1 MDFRLIIKKIN
12 STLTEEEGQI
22 FDSWYK
28 ESKDHRSYFH
38 KVEDNCQKGLGLVD
52 IRKGWDGVSSKI
64 NKKEKPYSFYK
75 YAAAIVILIAL
86 SAIWFWNNENIEVNR
101 PIDAVVIQEDPIQ
114 IGTDKATLT
123 LDDGS
128 EIVLEKGESV
138 ETEKAFSNGE
148 QLVYNDGQ
156 GLSEKVIAK
165 NILTIP
171 RGGQFVLVLADGTK
185 VWVNSETR
193 LRYPVA
199 FTANKTREVK
209 LVYGEAYF
217 DVSPSTEHN
226 GSHFVVHTDGQS
238 VEVLG
243 TEFNIKAYSDDKYIS
258 TTLVEGKVF
267 VENGIESKNLSPGHQ
282 SILDRDSKKIGV
294 SKVDVYNE
302 VSWKDGLFSFKNR
315 SLEDIMQVLARWY
328 DVDVVFKNK
337 AAEELTFNGVFRK
350 TLSLKEILDIIKNT
364 NEVKYEI
371 NGKTIIMK

>member
-12 STLTEEEGQI
+12 NTLTEEEGQI
-22 FDSWYK
+22 FDAWYK

-38 KVEDNCQKGLGLVD
+38 KVENNYQKGIDLVD
-52 IRKGWDGVSSKI
+52 ITKGWAGVSSKI
-64 NKKEKPYSFYK
+64 KRKEKRYSIYK
-75 YAAAIVILIAL
+75 YAAAIVILITVGT
-86 SAIWFWNNENIEVNR
+86 IWFPVKENIQVH
-101 PIDAVVIQEDPIQ
+101 PTIDAVVIQKDSIQ

-128 EIVLEKGESV
+128 EIVLAKGESV
-138 ETEKAFSNGE
+138 ETDKASSNGE
-148 QLVYNDGQ
+148 QLVYTDGQ
-156 GLSEKVIAK
+156 ESTEKIIAK
-165 NILTIP
+165 NTLTIP

-193 LRYPVA
+193 LRYPVS
-199 FTANKTREVK
+199 FTANKTREVE

-226 GSHFVVHTDGQS
+226 GSRFVVLTDRQR

-243 TEFNIKAYSDDKYIS
+243 TEFNIKAYSVDKYVS
-258 TTLVEGKVF
+258 TTLVEGKVL
-267 VENGIESKNLSPGHQ
+267 VENGMESKNLSPGHQ
-282 SILDRDSKKIGV
+282 SVLDRDSKKLGV

-302 VSWKDGLFSFKNR
+302 VSWKDGLFSFENR

-328 DVDVVFKNK
+328 DVEVVFEDK
-337 AAEELTFNGVFRK
+337 AIEELSFNGVFRK
-350 TLSLKEILDIIKNT
+350 TLSLKEILDIIQNT
-364 NEVKYEI
+364 NVVKYEI

>member
-12 STLTEEEGQI
+12 NTLTEEEGHI

-38 KVEDNCQKGLGLVD
+38 KVENNYQKGIDLVD
-52 IRKGWDGVSSKI
+52 FKKGWAGVSSKI
-64 NKKEKPYSFYK
+64 NKKEKRYYIYK
-75 YAAAIVILIAL
+75 YAAAIVLLITAGT
-86 SAIWFWNNENIEVNR
+86 IWFGNKENIRAN
-101 PIDAVVIQEDPIQ
+101 PPMDAVVIQKDSIQ

-128 EIVLEKGESV
+128 EIVLEKGESI
-138 ETEKAFSNGE
+138 ETDKASSNGE
-148 QLVYNDGQ
+148 QLVYANGQ
-156 GLSEKVIAK
+156 KSPEKIIAK

-199 FTANKTREVK
+199 FAVNKTREVE

-226 GSHFVVHTDGQS
+226 GSQFVLHTAGQR
-238 VEVLG
+238 VVVLG
-243 TEFNIKAYSDDKYIS
+243 TEFNIKAYNEDKYVS
-258 TTLVEGKVF
+258 TTLVEGKVI
-267 VENGIESKNLSPGHQ
+267 VENGSESKNLRLGHQ
-282 SILDRDSKKIGV
+282 STMDRDSKKIGI

-302 VSWKDGLFSFKNR
+302 VSWKNGLFSFKNR
-315 SLEDIMQVLARWY
+315 SLEDIMQVLVRWY
-328 DVDVVFKNK
+328 DVDVVFQEK
-337 AAEELTFNGVFRK
+337 AVEELTFNGVFRK
-350 TLSLKEILDIIKNT
+350 TLSLKEILDIIQNT
-364 NEVKYEI
+364 NLVKYEI

>member
-1 MDFRLIIKKIN
+1 MDFRLILKKIN
-12 STLTEEEGQI
+12 NTLTQEEGQI
-22 FDSWYK
+22 FDSWYQ

-38 KVEDNCQKGLGLVD
+38 KVESNYQKGIDLVD
-52 IRKGWDGVSSKI
+52 IKKGWAGVSSKI
-64 NKKEKPYSFYK
+64 KRKEKSYSFYK
-75 YAAAIVILIAL
+75 YAAAIVILIAI
-86 SAIWFWNNENIEVNR
+86 SAIWFRNKENIQINP
-101 PIDAVVIQEDPIQ
+101 PIDAVVIQKDSIQ

-138 ETEKAFSNGE
+138 ETEKASSNGE
-148 QLVYNDGQ
+148 RLVYSDGQ
-156 GLSEKVIAK
+156 ESPEKIIAK

-193 LRYPVA
+193 LRYPVS
-199 FTANKTREVK
+199 FTANKTREVE

-243 TEFNIKAYSDDKYIS
+243 TEFNIKAYSSDNFVS
-258 TTLVEGKVF
+258 TTLVEGKVI
-267 VENGIESKNLSPGHQ
+267 VENGMESKNLSPGHQ
-282 SILDRDSKKIGV
+282 SVLDRDSKKLGV

-302 VSWKDGLFSFKNR
+302 VSWKDGLFSFENR

-328 DVDVVFKNK
+328 DVDVIFVDKGTK
-337 AAEELTFNGVFRK
+337 ELTFNGVFRK
-350 TLSLKEILDIIKNT
+350 TLRLNEILDIIQHT

>member
-12 STLTEEEGQI
+12 NTLTEEEGQI

-38 KVEDNCQKGLGLVD
+38 KVENNYQKGIDLVD
-52 IRKGWDGVSSKI
+52 ITKGWAGVSSKI
-64 NKKEKPYSFYK
+64 KRKEKRYSIYK
-75 YAAAIVILIAL
+75 YAAAIVILITVGT
-86 SAIWFWNNENIEVNR
+86 IWFRDKENIQIH
-101 PIDAVVIQEDPIQ
+101 PTIDTVVIQKDSIQ

-128 EIVLEKGESV
+128 EIVLAKGESV
-138 ETEKAFSNGE
+138 ETDKASSNGE
-148 QLVYNDGQ
+148 QLVYTDGQ
-156 GLSEKVIAK
+156 ESTEKIIAK
-165 NILTIP
+165 NTLTIP

-193 LRYPVA
+193 LRYPVS
-199 FTANKTREVK
+199 FTANKTREVE

-226 GSHFVVHTDGQS
+226 GSRFVVLTDGQR

-243 TEFNIKAYSDDKYIS
+243 TEFNIKAYSGDKYVS
-258 TTLVEGKVF
+258 TTLVEGKVL
-267 VENGIESKNLSPGHQ
+267 VENGMESKNLSPGHQ
-282 SILDRDSKKIGV
+282 SVLDRDSKKLGV

-302 VSWKDGLFSFKNR
+302 VSWKDGLFSFENR

-328 DVDVVFKNK
+328 DVEVVFEDK
-337 AAEELTFNGVFRK
+337 AIEELSFNGVFRK
-350 TLSLKEILDIIKNT
+350 TLSLKEILDIIQNT
-364 NEVKYEI
+364 NVVKYEI

>member
-1 MDFRLIIKKIN
+1 MDFRLIKKKIN
-12 STLTEEEGQI
+12 NTLTEEEGRI
-22 FDSWYK
+22 FNSWYN

-38 KVEDNCQKGLGLVD
+38 KVENNSQKGIDVVD
-52 IRKGWDGVSSKI
+52 IKNAWAGISSKI
-64 NKKEKPYSFYK
+64 KRKEKSYSFYK
-75 YAAAIVILIAL
+75 YAAAIAILITAG
-86 SAIWFWNNENIEVNR
+86 AIWFRNKENIQVH
-101 PIDAVVIQEDPIQ
+101 PTIDTVVIQKDSIQ

-128 EIVLEKGESV
+128 EIVLAKGESV
-138 ETEKAFSNGE
+138 KTDKASSNGE
-148 QLVYNDGQ
+148 QLVYADGQ
-156 GLSEKVIAK
+156 VSAHKIIAK

-199 FTANKTREVK
+199 FTANKTREVE

-217 DVSPSTEHN
+217 DVSPSTDHN
-226 GSHFVVHTDGQS
+226 GSHFVVHTEGQS

-243 TEFNIKAYSDDKYIS
+243 TEFNIKAYNEDKYVS
-258 TTLVEGKVF
+258 TTLVEGKVI

-282 SILDRDSKKIGV
+282 STMDRDSKKMKV

-302 VSWKDGLFSFKNR
+302 VSWKNGLFSFKNR
-315 SLEDIMQVLARWY
+315 SLEDIMQVLGRWY
-328 DVDVVFKNK
+328 DVDVVFQDKGIG
-337 AAEELTFNGVFRK
+337 ELTFNGVFRK
-350 TLSLKEILDIIKNT
+350 TLSLKEILDIVQNT

>member
-12 STLTEEEGQI
+12 NTLTEEEGRI

-38 KVEDNCQKGLGLVD
+38 RVENNYQKGIDLVD
-52 IRKGWDGVSSKI
+52 IKKGWSGVSSKI
-64 NKKEKPYSFYK
+64 NKKEKRYSIYK
-75 YAAAIVILIAL
+75 YAAAIVLLITAGTL
-86 SAIWFWNNENIEVNR
+86 WFGNKENIQVD
-101 PIDAVVIQEDPIQ
+101 PPMDAVVIQKDSIK

-138 ETEKAFSNGE
+138 ETDKASSNGE
-148 QLVYNDGQ
+148 QLVYADGQ
-156 GLSEKVIAK
+156 ESPEKNIAK

-199 FTANKTREVK
+199 FVANKTREVE

-226 GSHFVVHTDGQS
+226 GSHFVVHTAGQR

-243 TEFNIKAYSDDKYIS
+243 TEFNIKAYNEDKNVS
-258 TTLVEGKVF
+258 TTLVEGKVI
-267 VENGIESKNLSPGHQ
+267 VENGSESKNLSPGHQ
-282 SILDRDSKKIGV
+282 STMDRDSKKIGI

-302 VSWKDGLFSFKNR
+302 VSWKNGLFSFKNR

-328 DVDVVFKNK
+328 DVDVVFHEK
-337 AAEELTFNGVFRK
+337 ATEELTFNGVFRK
-350 TLSLKEILDIIKNT
+350 TLSLKEILDIIQNT
-364 NEVKYEI
+364 NVVKYEI

>member
-12 STLTEEEGQI
+12 NTLTEDEGQI

-28 ESKDHRSYFH
+28 ESKDHRNYFH
-38 KVEDNCQKGLGLVD
+38 KVKNNYQKGIDLVD
-52 IRKGWDGVSSKI
+52 IKKGWAGVSSKI
-64 NKKEKPYSFYK
+64 NKEDRRYTIYK
-75 YAAAIVILIAL
+75 YAAAIVILITAGT
-86 SAIWFWNNENIEVNR
+86 IWLRNNEIIRLE
-101 PIDAVVIQEDPIQ
+101 PSSDTVVVQKDSIH

-128 EIVLEKGESV
+128 EIVLAKGESV
-138 ETEKAFSNGE
+138 ETDKASSNGE
-148 QLVYNDGQ
+148 QLVYADGQ
-156 GLSEKVIAK
+156 ELPEKNIAK

-199 FTANKTREVK
+199 FTGTETREVE

-226 GSHFVVHTDGQS
+226 GSHFVVHTEGQR

-243 TEFNIKAYSDDKYIS
+243 TEFNIKAYNEDKYVS

-267 VENGIESKNLSPGHQ
+267 VENGMESKNLSPGHQ
-282 SILDRDSKKIGV
+282 SKMDRDSKKIGV

-302 VSWKDGLFSFKNR
+302 VSWKSGLFSFQNR
-315 SLEDIMQVLARWY
+315 PLEDIMQVLGRWY
-328 DVDVVFKNK
+328 DVDVVFLEK
-337 AAEELTFNGVFRK
+337 ATEELTFNGVFRK
-350 TLSLKEILDIIKNT
+350 TLSLKEILDIIQNT